1 MLRARKRWL
10 PLFCFLTALWASP
23 AFCSIIKKPPPK
35 PMETTWA
42 ELICTEQ
49 DRANIH
55 EIISTV
61 AEKNKLSLLFQQNYL
76 REKGAQINHVHP
88 LRFLGVIFSDPH
100 LKTCMF
106 YIWDD
111 YFKRNSFMAD
121 LAAALTREA
130 DKGKLHPYLSDFAKE
145 IRLPPEALK
154 SYFDSREWENFVL
167 FLIQS

>member
-1 MLRARKRWL
+1 MKRKYFL
-10 PLFCFLTALWASP
+10 LFALI
-23 AFCSIIKKPPPK
+23 AFCSLNGSIIKKPPPK
-35 PMETTWA
+35 PVDMTWT
-42 ELICTEQ
+42 ELVCSDV
-49 DRANIH
+49 DRANIY

-76 REKGAQINHVHP
+76 REKGAQIAHVHP

-111 YFKRNSFMAD
+111 YFKRTSFMAD

-130 DKGKLHPYLSDFAKE
+130 DKGKLHPYLSDFCKEVGAK
-145 IRLPPEALK
+145 PESVK
-154 SYFDSREWENFVL
+154 MFFDLRDWENFVL
-167 FLIQS
+167 SLIQS